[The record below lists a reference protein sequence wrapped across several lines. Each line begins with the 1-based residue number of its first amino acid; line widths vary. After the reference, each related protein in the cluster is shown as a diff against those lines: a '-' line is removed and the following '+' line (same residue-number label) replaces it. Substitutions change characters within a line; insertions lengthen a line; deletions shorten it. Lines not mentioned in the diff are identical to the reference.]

1 MCTFIIYMITSA
13 EIKNF
18 FEKEWGDTEELLPDS
33 DILGELGITGDDT
46 DELLWKYA
54 ELYSVDMQG
63 YLWYFHTEEEGVRFF
78 PTHPYERLG
87 GKIPITLN
95 LLADFANKGKWD
107 YPYPEHDASFINAE
121 HKERRIGWGIVAV
134 IIVLLSLMKYF
145 K

>member
-1 MCTFIIYMITSA
+1 MYMITPA
-13 EIKNF
+13 EIKYF

-54 ELYSVDMQG
+54 ELYSVDMRQ

-95 LLADFANKGKWD
+95 LLADFANTGKWD

-121 HKERRIGWGIVAV
+121 RKERLIGWAILAMVIVV
-134 IIVLLSLMKYF
+134 LSLIKYC